1 MTFIAPN
8 LSVIVG
14 APIAAKLMGIAGGL
28 TALSKMPACNVQLL
42 GNQKRVL
49 SGFSQTSTQPHTGF
63 VFHCPIVENTP
74 PDLRRKAA
82 RLVSAKCAL
91 AARVDAC
98 HASSDGSTGR
108 SLREDIERKMDRLQE
123 PPPVKAVKPLAPPV
137 EPLRKKRGG
146 KRVRRQKERYAQT
159 ELRKQ
164 QNRMTFGEIE
174 EDAYQEDLG
183 YTRGIMGKGGPGRVR
198 GPTVDEKTKVRISK
212 TLQRNLQR
220 QQAYGGSTTVK
231 RQVAGT
237 ASSVAFTPLQGL
249 EIVNPQAA
257 EKKVSEA
264 NIRYFSNQGNF
275 FNVGSTPQPGASS
288 SKD

>member
-1 MTFIAPN
+1 MPLNWTVWWRPVRWPWTWTSANCKFTRTLKVEWPLLRRTYRSSSEP
-8 LSVIVG
+8 LSLRNSWVSNIEIS
-14 APIAAKLMGIAGGL
+14 PCFQKRWLLLSLPPLIGIAGGL

-164 QNRMTFGEIE
+164 QNRMTFGE
-174 EDAYQEDLG
+174 
-183 YTRGIMGKGGPGRVR
+183 VR
-198 GPTVDEKTKVRISK
+198 
-212 TLQRNLQR
+212 TLSFQ
-220 QQAYGGSTTVK
+220 
-231 RQVAGT
+231 
-237 ASSVAFTPLQGL
+237 
-249 EIVNPQAA
+249 
-257 EKKVSEA
+257 
-264 NIRYFSNQGNF
+264 
-275 FNVGSTPQPGASS
+275 SS
-288 SKD
+288 SPGLAKLFSPRANFGYWDKRPSHHFLEKIRWPARTGHIHLQL